1 MCTIKI
7 QNLGPI
13 KSVEFELNRINV
25 ITGPQCSGKST
36 IAKVVS
42 ACSWLEKDSIRRQSV
57 THITR
62 EFFEQVL
69 LSYHQL
75 DKYPKHTD
83 VLIEYNGDALYIY
96 YTQHDFD
103 VKKADGF
110 EQKTLGKVAYL
121 PAERNIASLENVE
134 SFNLP
139 GINIRGYL
147 WDWFIIRTKYTY
159 DNPLDLF
166 TLGIKYY
173 YSKDKGDVI
182 VLEDDS
188 EIPLNAASS
197 GLQSVT
203 PLYACMHYM
212 TSWIYQNREDTSY
225 EKQELLEK
233 AVLLRVYKSELK
245 EKGIDV
251 PDTVLESHLVPEMLE
266 TTHRLI
272 DQIINAS
279 VADKVRFSDSYLQT
293 MDKLVGDLST
303 PHYSRIILEEPE
315 LNLFPQSQIDLTYDI
330 LKMINV
336 SRDTLFINT
345 HSPYILYALNN
356 CMLGGLIKDKIDDE
370 ELLVYKDSFINPQ
383 DVSVWELRD
392 GVFSSTQDN
401 KDKTIQDKEGLI
413 RSNYFDRV
421 MHNVMADFRN
431 LMNYHD

>member
-83 VLIEYNGDALYIY
+83 VLIEYNSDALYIY

-103 VKKADGF
+103 IKKADGF

-139 GINIRGYL
+139 GINIRSYL

-173 YSKDKGDVI
+173 YTKDKGDVI

-233 AVLLRVYKSELK
+233 AVLLKVYKSELK
-245 EKGIDV
+245 EKGINV
-251 PDTVLESHLVPEMLE
+251 PDMVLESYLVPEMLE

-279 VADKVRFSDSYLQT
+279 VADKVRLSDSYLQT

-370 ELLVYKDSFINPQ
+370 ELLVHKDSFINPQ

-421 MHNVMADFRN
+421 MHNVIADFRN